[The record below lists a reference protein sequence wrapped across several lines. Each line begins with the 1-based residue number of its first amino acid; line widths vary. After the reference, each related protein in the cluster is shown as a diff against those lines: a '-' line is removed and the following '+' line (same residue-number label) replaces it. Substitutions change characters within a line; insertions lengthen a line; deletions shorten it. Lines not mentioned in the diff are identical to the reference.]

1 MKPAATVL
9 AAAMSERDL
18 QKAVTDMA
26 TAYGLLWWHDTDS
39 RRNRAGL
46 PDLLIVGRR
55 AVWVEMKAE
64 KGRFRPAQQIWL
76 AALAA
81 AGHDVRVIRPS
92 DLLGGKVQALMEEI
106 R

>member
-1 MKPAATVL
+1 M
-9 AAAMSERDL
+9 
-18 QKAVTDMA
+18 
-26 TAYGLLWWHDTDS
+26 
-39 RRNRAGL
+39 
-46 PDLLIVGRR
+46 
-55 AVWVEMKAE
+55 WVELKAE
-64 KGRFRPAQQIWL
+64 KGRFRPAQKIWL